1 VATCQDLEHAV
12 VDGYDADVER
22 VAAEV
27 EDEDALLGPLLVDV
41 VGDGAGGRLVDDAVD
56 GEPGDDATSLVAC
69 HALRI
74 VEVGQHVDDSAGE
87 W

>member
-1 VATCQDLEHAV
+1 MSPFVATCQDLEHAV

-56 GEPGDDATSLVAC
+56 GEPGDDADILGGLPRAAHC
-69 HALRI
+69 
-74 VEVGQHVDDSAGE
+74 
-87 W
+87 